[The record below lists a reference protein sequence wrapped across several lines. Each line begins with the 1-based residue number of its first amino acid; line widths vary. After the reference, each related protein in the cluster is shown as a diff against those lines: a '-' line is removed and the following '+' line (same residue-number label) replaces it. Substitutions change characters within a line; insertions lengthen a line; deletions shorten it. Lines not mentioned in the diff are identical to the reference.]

1 MIHYKCLICGI
12 GLTSSESMA
21 GETGTCPNC
30 KSPTWVPKS
39 SGSIESRGGE
49 PAGEPADDQKPTW
62 RSRVLRTLGD
72 ERSIR
77 ATDDR
82 VCWFCR
88 APLTSS
94 LHRAHVFLRVKP
106 AGTRRGF
113 SLGPRKEFWF
123 PRCDRCEDMHLR
135 ETKVRYAVTIGV
147 FAAAC
152 ALVGLG
158 FHIGLFDVRRPVIPT
173 LVGMVLG
180 GGVGYWCGR
189 LIAALH
195 AAANGVFPIGFLSV
209 PKKRG
214 TGSNS

>member
-12 GLTSSESMA
+12 GLTSPESLA

-39 SGSIESRGGE
+39 SGGTGMGAAG

-62 RSRVLRTLGD
+62 RSRVLRTLAN
-72 ERSIR
+72 ERSIL

-82 VCWFCR
+82 VCWFCQ

-94 LHRAHVFLRVKP
+94 QHIAHVFLRVKP
-106 AGTRRGF
+106 AGPRRRF

-123 PRCDRCEDMHLR
+123 PRCERCEDMHLR
-135 ETKVRYAVTIGV
+135 ETWVKYAVTIGV
-147 FAAAC
+147 FAAVC

-158 FHIGLFDVRRPVIPT
+158 FHIGLFDVGRPVIPT
-173 LVGMVLG
+173 LVGIVLG
-180 GGVGYWCGR
+180 GGIGYWSGR

-195 AAANGVFPIGFLSV
+195 TAANGVFPIGFLAA
-209 PKKRG
+209 PKEG
-214 TGSNS
+214 VT